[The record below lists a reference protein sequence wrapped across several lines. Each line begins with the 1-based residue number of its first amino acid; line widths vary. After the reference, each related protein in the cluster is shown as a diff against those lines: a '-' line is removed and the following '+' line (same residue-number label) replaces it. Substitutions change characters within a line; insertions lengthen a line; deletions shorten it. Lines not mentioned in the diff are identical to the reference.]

1 VNDDLS
7 RLSASLADRYRIE
20 RELGAG
26 GMATVYLAHDLKHDR
41 NVAIKVLRPELAA
54 VIGADRFLSEIKT
67 TANLQHPHILS
78 LFDSGT
84 VDGTVFYVMP
94 FVDGESLRDR
104 LTREKQL
111 PLRDALAIAREIAD
125 ALQYA
130 HSHGV
135 IHRDIKPENILL
147 QGGHALVADF
157 GIALA
162 ASKVGGNRMTETGMS
177 LGTPQYMSPEQAM
190 GERELDSRTDVY
202 ALGCVTFEML
212 AGEPPFTGPTAQSIV
227 AKVITAAAPPL
238 RSKRDTVPEHVNDA
252 IQVALQ
258 KTPADRFGSA
268 AEFAAALAAPGA
280 TAGLRA
286 SPAIPRAS
294 TSRSAGMV
302 GGMVL
307 LVIASFLLGG
317 KLFSGRGAPPLVFG
331 RAAHVTWDP
340 GLEITPALSPDGRS
354 VAFAAGPLVA
364 MRVMVKPVGEG
375 RAILLTGD
383 TTSSETDPQWSP
395 DGSRILYLSHGG
407 VSSAPAAG
415 GAARPEIPGDSASP
429 VMSAVWSAGNRI
441 AFTRA
446 DSLFVRENDGS
457 LHAIA
462 RIPQA
467 TRCAWSPNANFIA
480 CAAGDPYYAAAG
492 TLFGN
497 QSPSWIVI
505 ARVSDGKLTTVTD
518 TLSLNHSPV
527 WSADDR
533 WLYFVSNRDG
543 PNDIYGVPLRTS
555 GAVDGP
561 VQRLSTGLGAHTISV
576 SNGSG
581 GRVAYSRYTARTSLW
596 SIPIPATPPVTTTTA
611 TRVTSANETIEAI
624 SISADGKWLY
634 YDSNL
639 SGNVDIFRV
648 PAGGGEPE
656 QLTTDPADDF
666 APSPS
671 PDGREVAFHSWRG
684 GSRDIYVMRL
694 DGGGIQRVTDTPLQ
708 EALARWTPDG
718 KGIVF
723 TSLAPPFGIW
733 LSRRD
738 DAGHWGKPRKMD
750 AGGFFPIVSP
760 DGHWLAFIDGVYSSR
775 FEAMPIDSGP
785 KHTIYMGASPASW
798 STWAPDGLIY
808 LSLHDTRGA
817 ASIWT
822 VTPATGASRL
832 LVRFDPLLH
841 SSLRT
846 TLTVGNG
853 RIYFSTEDN
862 QSDVWVMDIRRR

>member
-1 VNDDLS
+1 
-7 RLSASLADRYRIE
+7 
-20 RELGAG
+20 
-26 GMATVYLAHDLKHDR
+26 
-41 NVAIKVLRPELAA
+41 
-54 VIGADRFLSEIKT
+54 
-67 TANLQHPHILS
+67 
-78 LFDSGT
+78 
-84 VDGTVFYVMP
+84 
-94 FVDGESLRDR
+94 
-104 LTREKQL
+104 
-111 PLRDALAIAREIAD
+111 
-125 ALQYA
+125 
-130 HSHGV
+130 
-135 IHRDIKPENILL
+135 
-147 QGGHALVADF
+147 
-157 GIALA
+157 
-162 ASKVGGNRMTETGMS
+162 
-177 LGTPQYMSPEQAM
+177 
-190 GERELDSRTDVY
+190 
-202 ALGCVTFEML
+202 
-212 AGEPPFTGPTAQSIV
+212 
-227 AKVITAAAPPL
+227 
-238 RSKRDTVPEHVNDA
+238 
-252 IQVALQ
+252 
-258 KTPADRFGSA
+258 
-268 AEFAAALAAPGA
+268 
-280 TAGLRA
+280 
-286 SPAIPRAS
+286 
-294 TSRSAGMV
+294 
-302 GGMVL
+302 
-307 LVIASFLLGG
+307 
-317 KLFSGRGAPPLVFG
+317 
-331 RAAHVTWDP
+331 
-340 GLEITPALSPDGRS
+340 
-354 VAFAAGPLVA
+354 
-364 MRVMVKPVGEG
+364 
-375 RAILLTGD
+375 
-383 TTSSETDPQWSP
+383 
-395 DGSRILYLSHGG
+395 
-407 VSSAPAAG
+407 
-415 GAARPEIPGDSASP
+415 
-429 VMSAVWSAGNRI
+429 
-441 AFTRA
+441 
-446 DSLFVRENDGS
+446 
-457 LHAIA
+457 
-462 RIPQA
+462 
-467 TRCAWSPNANFIA
+467 
-480 CAAGDPYYAAAG
+480 
-492 TLFGN
+492 
-497 QSPSWIVI
+497 
-505 ARVSDGKLTTVTD
+505 VSDGKLTTVTD

-596 SIPIPATPPVTTTTA
+596 SIPIPATPPVTTTIA